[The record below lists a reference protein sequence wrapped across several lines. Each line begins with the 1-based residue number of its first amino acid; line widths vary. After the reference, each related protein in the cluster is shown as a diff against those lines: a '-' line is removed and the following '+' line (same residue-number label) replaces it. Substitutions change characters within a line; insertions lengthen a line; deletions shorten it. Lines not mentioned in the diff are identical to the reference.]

1 MTVKQCLDIVEKL
14 KQKSLTSADE
24 VAETLEEFLEDIA
37 MDDGF
42 GTERQL
48 DPRGDGRDME
58 YDEDE
63 DEDEEV
69 EYPSMFVSDD
79 EQSQH
84 ERNIE
89 VLENLSGLLKDPD
102 EEYLRESFIEIF
114 EVV

>member
-63 DEDEEV
+63 DEEV
-69 EYPSMFVSDD
+69 EYPSMFVADD

-89 VLENLSGLLKDPD
+89 VLENLSGLLKNPD
-102 EEYLRESFIEIF
+102 EEYLRESFIETF
-114 EVV
+114 DVA

>member
-1 MTVKQCLDIVEKL
+1 MDIVEKL

-63 DEDEEV
+63 DEEV

-102 EEYLRESFIEIF
+102 EEYLRESFIETF

>member
-14 KQKSLTSADE
+14 KQRSSTSADE
-24 VAETLEEFLEDIA
+24 VAESLESFLEDIA

-48 DPRGDGRDME
+48 DPRGDGRDVE

-63 DEDEEV
+63 DEEI
-69 EYPSMFVSDD
+69 EYPSMFVADD

-102 EEYLRESFIEIF
+102 EEYLRESFIETF

>member
-1 MTVKQCLDIVEKL
+1 MTVKQCLNIVEKL

-63 DEDEEV
+63 DEEV
-69 EYPSMFVSDD
+69 EYPSMFVADD

-102 EEYLRESFIEIF
+102 EEYLRESFIETF

>member
-63 DEDEEV
+63 DEEV

-102 EEYLRESFIEIF
+102 EEYLRESFIETF
-114 EVV
+114 EAV

>member
-1 MTVKQCLDIVEKL
+1 MTVKKCLEILEKL
-14 KQKSLTSADE
+14 KQKSSTSADE
-24 VAETLEEFLEDIA
+24 VAENLESFLEEIA

-58 YDEDE
+58 YDDE
-63 DEDEEV
+63 EEEEV
-69 EYPSMFVSDD
+69 EYPSMFVADD

-102 EEYLRESFIEIF
+102 EEYLRESFIETF
-114 EVV
+114 EVA

>member
-63 DEDEEV
+63 DEEV
-69 EYPSMFVSDD
+69 EYPSMFVADD
-79 EQSQH
+79 ENSQH

-102 EEYLRESFIEIF
+102 EEYLRESFIETF

>member
-24 VAETLEEFLEDIA
+24 VAETLEAFLEDIA

-63 DEDEEV
+63 DEEV
-69 EYPSMFVSDD
+69 EYPSMFVADD

-89 VLENLSGLLKDPD
+89 VLENLSDLLKDPD
-102 EEYLRESFIEIF
+102 EEYLRESFIETF
-114 EVV
+114 ELV

>member
-24 VAETLEEFLEDIA
+24 VAETLEAFLEDIA

-63 DEDEEV
+63 DEEV
-69 EYPSMFVSDD
+69 EYPSMFVADD

-102 EEYLRESFIEIF
+102 EEYLRESFIETF
-114 EVV
+114 ELV

>member
-14 KQKSLTSADE
+14 KQRSSTSADE
-24 VAETLEEFLEDIA
+24 VAENLESFLEDIA

-63 DEDEEV
+63 EV
-69 EYPSMFVSDD
+69 EYPSIFVVDD

-102 EEYLRESFIEIF
+102 EEYLRESFIETF

>member
-1 MTVKQCLDIVEKL
+1 MTVKQCLNIVEKL

-63 DEDEEV
+63 DEEV
-69 EYPSMFVSDD
+69 EYPSMFVADD

-102 EEYLRESFIEIF
+102 EEYLRESFIETF
-114 EVV
+114 EIV

>member
-48 DPRGDGRDME
+48 DSRGDARDME
-58 YDEDE
+58 YDE

-102 EEYLRESFIEIF
+102 EEYLRESFIETF

>member
-63 DEDEEV
+63 DEEV

-89 VLENLSGLLKDPD
+89 VLENLSGLLKDLD
-102 EEYLRESFIEIF
+102 EEYLRESFIETF

>member
-48 DPRGDGRDME
+48 DSRGDGRDME
-58 YDEDE
+58 YDE

-102 EEYLRESFIEIF
+102 EEYLRESFIETF

>member
-63 DEDEEV
+63 DEEV
-69 EYPSMFVSDD
+69 EYPSMFIADD

-102 EEYLRESFIEIF
+102 EEYLRESFIETF
-114 EVV
+114 KVV

>member
-1 MTVKQCLDIVEKL
+1 MTVKQCLDIVKKL

-63 DEDEEV
+63 DEEV

-89 VLENLSGLLKDPD
+89 VLENLSGLLKDLD
-102 EEYLRESFIEIF
+102 EEYLRESFIETF